1 MEENYK
7 RICLSLQMGYWQV
20 DFKEKRVRV
29 DKYLQEQLR
38 LDKAEM
44 SIDDFLQ
51 PIVSVEKDVL
61 VQALN
66 QFPEEDSFEKY
77 VGMRIGEEH
86 CMLEVV
92 LNLPKRNGGQI
103 ISAEGYIRIIARH
116 FVSHGITRTLNPN
129 ELYLSPTNA
138 KPTDALSAKE
148 LYARLSMACQAAL
161 VYPFSWSFTERM
173 FEFSTFGENKII
185 RNRMSLAEF
194 MGLIHE
200 DDRAAADPDLMI
212 FTKNSGAHFKIQ
224 FRSRYFKEERWFEMS
239 GEVFEFQDDH
249 TPLKA
254 IGALHDIT
262 NHMKAQHQ
270 QEEAT
275 KRLLEAQQ
283 KIERAVAD
291 RNLALNNLNAAL
303 VYINQDFVVQ
313 WSSMKTMKKVL
324 GNGAYATGK
333 TCYKSTFGRDTPCP
347 DCPVMHVFQTG
358 EFETYRIQRNGETL
372 EVMCNP
378 IFNDKNKLIGGVL
391 KLETITERVKQ
402 EERISELN
410 RLMDAILN
418 NIPVFLYV
426 KDPNDNFK
434 YLYWNKALADSTR
447 FSTSQV
453 VGRTDMDI
461 YNAKDAELFRENDIK
476 LLQSKSKM
484 YFIEEF
490 KNISGELK
498 IASSLKTLIPTSEGK
513 LPWILGISWDITEL
527 KKKEKELTLAKE
539 KAEESNRLKSAFLA
553 NMSHEIRTPL
563 NAIVG
568 FSDLL
573 SETEDISEKM
583 EYIEI
588 IKNNNEL
595 LLQLISDIL
604 DLSKIEAQT
613 IDFVYEM
620 VDLHELTTQIV
631 AAGKLRKE
639 AKVPVL
645 LDRFE
650 SDCHIYTDKNRINQV
665 ISNFITN
672 ALKFT
677 SKGCVKVGYHTTD
690 NEMVRFYVRDTGTG
704 IAIDKL
710 DVVFDRFVKLDT
722 FKQGTGLGLSI
733 CKSIIEEL
741 GGSIGV
747 ESELGKGSCFWF
759 TLPHND
765 VEDQE
770 YDKNKNKQFKRVVTK
785 LHVKNQEENKPVILV
800 AEDIDSNYKLVDKF
814 LESSYNLI
822 RAYNGKEAVELYNK
836 LKPDIILMDLHMPE
850 MDGLQATREIRQKDQ
865 QIPIIAFSAYSYNA
879 NEKRAEQSGCDE
891 FIPKPVTAKKLRE
904 RIDSYVQ
911 FTYGGA
917 W

>member
-20 DFKEKRVRV
+20 DFKEKRIRV
-29 DKYLQEQLR
+29 DKYLEEQLR

-44 SIDDFLQ
+44 SIDDFLR

-262 NHMKAQHQ
+262 NHMKAQRQ

-283 KIERAVAD
+283 KIKRAVAD

-358 EFETYRIQRNGETL
+358 EFETYRIQRNGEIL

-391 KLETITERVKQ
+391 
-402 EERISELN
+402 
-410 RLMDAILN
+410 
-418 NIPVFLYV
+418 
-426 KDPNDNFK
+426 
-434 YLYWNKALADSTR
+434 
-447 FSTSQV
+447 
-453 VGRTDMDI
+453 
-461 YNAKDAELFRENDIK
+461 
-476 LLQSKSKM
+476 
-484 YFIEEF
+484 
-490 KNISGELK
+490 
-498 IASSLKTLIPTSEGK
+498 
-513 LPWILGISWDITEL
+513 
-527 KKKEKELTLAKE
+527 
-539 KAEESNRLKSAFLA
+539 
-553 NMSHEIRTPL
+553 
-563 NAIVG
+563 
-568 FSDLL
+568 
-573 SETEDISEKM
+573 
-583 EYIEI
+583 
-588 IKNNNEL
+588 
-595 LLQLISDIL
+595 
-604 DLSKIEAQT
+604 
-613 IDFVYEM
+613 
-620 VDLHELTTQIV
+620 
-631 AAGKLRKE
+631 
-639 AKVPVL
+639 
-645 LDRFE
+645 
-650 SDCHIYTDKNRINQV
+650 
-665 ISNFITN
+665 
-672 ALKFT
+672 
-677 SKGCVKVGYHTTD
+677 
-690 NEMVRFYVRDTGTG
+690 
-704 IAIDKL
+704 
-710 DVVFDRFVKLDT
+710 
-722 FKQGTGLGLSI
+722 
-733 CKSIIEEL
+733 
-741 GGSIGV
+741 
-747 ESELGKGSCFWF
+747 
-759 TLPHND
+759 
-765 VEDQE
+765 
-770 YDKNKNKQFKRVVTK
+770 
-785 LHVKNQEENKPVILV
+785 
-800 AEDIDSNYKLVDKF
+800 
-814 LESSYNLI
+814 
-822 RAYNGKEAVELYNK
+822 
-836 LKPDIILMDLHMPE
+836 
-850 MDGLQATREIRQKDQ
+850 
-865 QIPIIAFSAYSYNA
+865 
-879 NEKRAEQSGCDE
+879 
-891 FIPKPVTAKKLRE
+891 
-904 RIDSYVQ
+904 
-911 FTYGGA
+911 
-917 W
+917 